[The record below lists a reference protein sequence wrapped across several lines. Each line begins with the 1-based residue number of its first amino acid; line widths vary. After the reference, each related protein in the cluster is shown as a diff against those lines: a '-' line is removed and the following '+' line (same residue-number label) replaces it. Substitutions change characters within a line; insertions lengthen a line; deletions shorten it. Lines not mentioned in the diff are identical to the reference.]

1 MQETAATKPKPV
13 TCWRYAIP
21 NVHHQGWAIVH
32 IDSSGFLGVV
42 SDFGN
47 YAHQWVSWGD
57 KDFREFLL
65 ELGRTD
71 KDYLHSKLGR
81 RTCFDR
87 AATAQAFREDI
98 LEGRRQN
105 GYDQKTARQLW
116 DAVAEFLDDDHS
128 ADWLLENTSAIVDG
142 WEMLRYD
149 YESLL
154 RGFVQHVWPRIQAAI
169 REDLTREAIPSGVS

>member
-1 MQETAATKPKPV
+1 MQETAATKPV
-13 TCWRYAIP
+13 TCWRYALP
-21 NVHHQGWAIVH
+21 NVHYQGWAIVH
-32 IDSSGFLGVV
+32 IDSSGFLGIA

-57 KDFREFLL
+57 QDFRQFLADL
-65 ELGRTD
+65 RDGG
-71 KDYLHSKLGR
+71 YLCSKLGR
-81 RTCFDR
+81 ETNFDR
-87 AATAQAFREDI
+87 VATAKAFREDI

-128 ADWLLENTSAIVDG
+128 ADWLLENTSAMVDG

-169 REDLTREAIPSGVS
+169 REDLACVR